1 VIAVLSLFPIS
12 FYENNKGGKVMK
24 MKRISPYL
32 KMQVLAAIDYVE
44 GKTRRERIGKV
55 AQMQFKDEDGNLRQ
69 FTWRTISTW
78 YCRFQKH
85 GVTSMQPQKRS
96 DTGAMRKITP
106 EQLLEAV
113 NQVLPLFRNRHRNK
127 MEIYR
132 KIIELGIIQKR
143 QLAQTTFY
151 RFVREYELLSDKDT
165 KTNKRRLAFAMQYA
179 NQLWQGDTMYGPYMR
194 QSSGRSVQSRLIAF
208 IDDASRVVC
217 HGQFFASENTD
228 ALITTLRSA
237 FYKRGIP
244 EQIYVDNGGVYIS
257 REMTLICARIGCILR
272 HAPLRDGASKGKI
285 ERFFRRVRDQFLIR
299 ELDLS
304 SLDALNR
311 QFTLWLEDK
320 YNSSPHSAVGMK
332 PVDRFAMDL
341 KRIRFL
347 PPSQVND
354 ELFYNE
360 DTRKV
365 KKDNTFPFKN
375 KRYEAPADL
384 RNKKITIRYDRV
396 SPDRI
401 VVYINDLRVGVA
413 EELNLVANAS
423 LRRNHKG
430 GLQ

>member
-1 VIAVLSLFPIS
+1 
-12 FYENNKGGKVMK
+12 MK
-24 MKRISPYL
+24 MKRVSPYL

-44 GKTRRERIGKV
+44 GKSRQKRIEKV
-55 AQMQFKDEDGNLRQ
+55 SQMKFKDEDGNLRQ

-78 YCRFQKH
+78 YCRYTKH
-85 GVTSMQPQKRS
+85 GITSMQPQKRS
-96 DTGAMRKITP
+96 DTGSPRKITP
-106 EQLLEAV
+106 EQLLEAI
-113 NQVLPLFRNRHRNK
+113 NQVLPFFRNKYRNK

-132 KIIELGIIQKR
+132 KIIEFGIIRKS

-151 RFVREYELLSDKDT
+151 RYVREYGLLTEKDDLG
-165 KTNKRRLAFAMQYA
+165 NKRRLAFAMQYA
-179 NQLWQGDTMYGPYMR
+179 NQLWQGDTMFGPYVKTPANR
-194 QSSGRSVQSRLIAF
+194 AVQTKLIAF

-217 HGQFFASENTD
+217 HGQFFFNENTD

-244 EQIYVDNGGVYIS
+244 EQIYVDNGGIYTS
-257 REMTLICARIGCILR
+257 KEMILICARIGCILR

-285 ERFFRRVRDQFLIR
+285 ERFFRRVRDQFLVK

-304 SLDALNR
+304 SLEALNK
-311 QFTLWLEDK
+311 QFTLWLEDE
-320 YNSSPHSAVGMK
+320 YNATKHSAISMK

-347 PPSQVND
+347 PPSEIND
-354 ELFYNE
+354 ELFYDE

-375 KRYEAPADL
+375 KRYEAPADM
-384 RNKKITIRYDRV
+384 RNKRIIIRYDRFQ
-396 SPDRI
+396 PDRI
-401 VVYINDLRVGVA
+401 VVYYNDCRIGVA
-413 EELNLVANAS
+413 NELDLVANAY

-430 GLQ
+430 GTE